1 MNEHTQ
7 QVVVDKLCNEI
18 KTHPRREQLLYLIY
32 SQIQDSES
40 DRYAKE

>member
-18 KTHPRREQLLYLIY
+18 KTHPRKELLLYLIY
-32 SQIQDSES
+32 SQLQDLLQ
-40 DRYAKE
+40 DQFAKE

>member
-18 KTHPRREQLLYLIY
+18 KTHPRKELLLYLIY
-32 SQIQDSES
+32 SQLHDLLQDQ
-40 DRYAKE
+40 

>member
-1 MNEHTQ
+1 MNEKTQ

-32 SQIQDSES
+32 SQLQDLQT
-40 DRYAKE
+40 DRFAKE